1 MQVVVEVFIALVVLD
16 MHKIGH
22 IQKMCHS
29 STAVVQSG
37 HSTDSTVV
45 TVSPSLEVDDIPPMF
60 QILQLHKFVRQ
71 LRLVVDSASPVTFV
85 NSRSWK
91 DLDKPKLQSTTKV
104 LGAFEGQPIHL
115 IGYFITEVSCEE
127 NYQKVTELQIYVS
140 PNGINILGRDGLTKL
155 NISISLDK
163 FGTVATMESF
173 TPKRLQEVLNVND
186 EIFKPELGH
195 CVTIQ
200 AKLFL

>member
-1 MQVVVEVFIALVVLD
+1 
-16 MHKIGH
+16 
-22 IQKMCHS
+22 MCHS

-37 HSTDSTVV
+37 HSTDSAVV

-60 QILQLHKFVRQ
+60 QILQLHKFARR
-71 LRLVVDSASPVTFV
+71 LRLVVGSAASASPVTFV
-85 NSRSWK
+85 NSRIWK
-91 DLDKPKLQSTTKV
+91 DLDKPKLQPTTKV
-104 LGAFEGQPIHL
+104 LGAFEGQPIHP

-127 NYQKVTELQIYVS
+127 NPQKVTDLQIYVS
-140 PNGINILGRDGLTKL
+140 HNGINILGRDGLTKL
-155 NISISLDK
+155 NNSISLDK
-163 FGTVATMESF
+163 FGRVATMESF

-195 CVTIQ
+195 CVTVQ

>member
-1 MQVVVEVFIALVVLD
+1 
-16 MHKIGH
+16 
-22 IQKMCHS
+22 MCHS

-37 HSTDSTVV
+37 HSTDSAVV
-45 TVSPSLEVDDIPPMF
+45 TVSPNLEVDDIPPMF
-60 QILQLHKFVRQ
+60 QILQLHKFARQ
-71 LRLVVDSASPVTFV
+71 LHLVVDSASPVTFV
-85 NSRSWK
+85 NSRTWK
-91 DLDKPKLQSTTKV
+91 DLDKPKLQPTTKV
-104 LGAFEGQPIHL
+104 LGAFKGQPIHP

-127 NYQKVTELQIYVS
+127 NPQKVTDLQIYVS
-140 PNGINILGRDGLTKL
+140 HNGINILGRDGLTKL
-155 NISISLDK
+155 NISISPDK
-163 FGTVATMESF
+163 FGTVATMKSF